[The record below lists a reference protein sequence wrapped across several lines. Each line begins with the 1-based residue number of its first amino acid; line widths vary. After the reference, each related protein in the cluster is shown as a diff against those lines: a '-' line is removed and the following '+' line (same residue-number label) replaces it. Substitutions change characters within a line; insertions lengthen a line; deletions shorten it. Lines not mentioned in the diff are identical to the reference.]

1 MYVTNSNASGFS
13 VKAWQ
18 GDAKTMIA
26 FNFSAV
32 ADVNELAGF
41 SIFVEPVGQQGYY
54 LWNNLVLP
62 HGAHAVVSGEATNS
76 SANAP
81 FQKFRWLHVP
91 GNIHQGENV
100 FYGKYTYT
108 VTPRYFDANALLTPI
123 NTTLSVSVD
132 IQVGPFATDL
142 VELGFTRGFTQ
153 SQAFTHHFGNKALF
167 QPAGRSLI
175 FDTGDIAAT
184 NSTGQTFTFLQEY
197 VWAGFTARQ
206 KIFDLLDEILTDNT
220 LTIDVFAYD
229 LNEPDLCA
237 ILLKLASEGRIRVIL
252 DNAALHTKAN
262 SPEDAFEQQF
272 KAAAK
277 LPAAILRGKF
287 GRFAHDKEFVI
298 YKNAQ
303 PLKVLTGSTN
313 FSVTGMYVNSNHVIL
328 FKDPGVAAIYAA
340 VFQEAWISNVSESFN
355 KSQYAEAPYDFEKP
369 ESPEMSIT
377 FSPHPADVA
386 LDILNKITNRVKAST
401 SSVLF
406 AVMDISSGGGP
417 VFPALQQI
425 HADQNVFSYGISDAP
440 GAGIYLYK
448 PGNKSGVL
456 VGGKPGKTVLPPPF
470 DIEKPIFMGHQVHNK
485 FIICDFN
492 TDQAV
497 VYCGS
502 SNLALGGEG
511 ANGDN
516 LIQINDTDTATVFAL
531 EAVALVDHFDF
542 RNANEAPK
550 QTSAPSATRGEDS
563 TPPLAAPDNNI
574 LYLYNNDSW
583 AKRYFDANDLHC
595 EDRILFG
602 M

>member
-13 VKAWQ
+13 VKSWQ

-26 FNFSAV
+26 FNFSV
-32 ADVNELAGF
+32 VTDVNELAGF
-41 SIFVEPVGQQGYY
+41 SIFVEPFGQQGYY

-62 HGAHAVVSGEATNS
+62 AGAHAVVSGEVANS

-81 FQKFRWLHVP
+81 FQKFRWLHIP
-91 GNIHQGENV
+91 GNIHQGGNV

-108 VTPRYFDANALLTPI
+108 VTPRYFDANALLMPI
-123 NTTLSVSVD
+123 NTALSVSVD
-132 IQVGPFATDL
+132 IQVSPFATDL

-167 QPAGRSLI
+167 QPVGRSLL

-206 KIFDLLDEILTDNT
+206 KIFDLLNEILTDNT

-237 ILLKLASEGRIRVIL
+237 ILLKLASEGRVRVIL
-252 DNAALHTKAN
+252 DNAALHTTPN

-272 KAAAK
+272 NAVAK
-277 LPAAILRGKF
+277 PPAAILRGKF
-287 GRFAHDKEFVI
+287 GRFAHDKEFII
-298 YKNAQ
+298 YKNSQ

-328 FKDPGVAAIYAA
+328 FKDQNVAATYAA
-340 VFQEAWISNVSESFN
+340 VFQEAWSSKVSESFN
-355 KSQYAEAPYDFEKP
+355 KSQYAEAPYDFEMP
-369 ESPEMSIT
+369 GSSEMSIT

-401 SSVLF
+401 SCVLF

-425 HADQNVFSYGISDAP
+425 HTDQNIFSYGISDAP

-456 VGGKPGKTVLPPPF
+456 VGGKPGKTVLQSPF

-502 SNLALGGEG
+502 SNLALGGERV
-511 ANGDN
+511 NGDN
-516 LIQINDTDTATVFAL
+516 LIEIKDTDIATVFAL

-542 RNANEAPK
+542 RNAKEAPK
-550 QTSAPSATRGEDS
+550 QTSAPSATKGEDS
-563 TPPLAAPDNNI
+563 TPPLAALDNNI

-583 AKRYFDANDLHC
+583 AKRYFDENDLHC